1 MTKRTLTEV
10 LADWRDRIGEP
21 YRSLND
27 ELVRHLIEVDA
38 ASLALKAGDAFP
50 EFALTN
56 AEGALVRSADLF
68 ANGPTVVSFYRGVW
82 CPFCSAEL
90 EALNEAQAVIKA
102 AGAKLVAITPE
113 AGGLPM
119 KVKRDRRF
127 GFEILCDLDNGV
139 ALNCGLVFRVSDD
152 IIRVFGQDGTDF
164 PLFYGNNSWFLP
176 IPATYIVAEG
186 GRIAHAYV
194 NPDFRERLDPAEIVA
209 KLSAR

>member
-1 MTKRTLTEV
+1 MSKRTLTEV
-10 LADWRDRIGEP
+10 LADWCNRIGEP

-38 ASLALKAGDAFP
+38 ATHALKAGETFP

-68 ANGPTVVSFYRGVW
+68 AKGPTVVSFYRGIW

-90 EALNEAQAVIKA
+90 DALNAAERAIKA
-102 AGAKLVAITPE
+102 AGAKLIAVSPE
-113 AGGLPM
+113 AGGLPL
-119 KVKRDRRF
+119 KVKRER
-127 GFEILCDLDNGV
+127 GFAFDILCDLDNGL

-152 IIRVFGQDGTDF
+152 IIRVFSQDGTDF
-164 PLFYGNNSWFLP
+164 PLFYGNDSWFLP

-186 GRIAHAYV
+186 GKIAHAYV